1 MFHTSSFLD
10 VKYLSFNINAY
21 MTFLRTLI
29 VSVLLIEGSWVYAD
43 GSVSTLPFGLINASQ
58 EHSQEHILEFWG
70 YHDYLGSENYSDTLK
85 LRYYNP
91 LNIGDWHGTARLDT
105 AYTSNYGPQQA
116 NQSTGTYTPS
126 YAMFTVWGGLPSWLG
141 NAGARVIAPLQT
153 PGQWAVGPQLSTS
166 FRPKNSDSSLLS
178 DFSPLTRYMY
188 GFDSK
193 AAPGSTPPALVRRLE
208 LYPTIG
214 INLSPS
220 TQIRFWDENG
230 INYNSAGGGWF
241 VPIDAMVTHRVNQ
254 NFLFAVGFAKQVVQ
268 TYQQYDWSLYSKLS
282 FNF

>member
-1 MFHTSSFLD
+1 MKF
-10 VKYLSFNINAY
+10 
-21 MTFLRTLI
+21 MRTLI
-29 VSVLLIEGSWVYAD
+29 FSLLLIQGSWVYAD
-43 GSVSTLPFGLINASQ
+43 GATSTLPFGLINTSQ
-58 EHSQEHILEFWG
+58 EHAQDHILEFWG

-91 LNIGDWHGTARLDT
+91 LNIGDWHGTARVDT
-105 AYTSNYGPQQA
+105 AYTSNYGPQLA
-116 NQSTGTYTPS
+116 NQSSGTYTPS
-126 YAMFTVWGGLPSWLG
+126 YAMLTVWGGLPSWLG
-141 NAGARVIAPLQT
+141 NLGARVTAPLQT
-153 PGQWAVGPQLSTS
+153 PGQWAVGPQISTS
-166 FRPKNSDSSLLS
+166 FKPSNSNSNLLS

-193 AAPGSTPPALVRRLE
+193 AAPGSTPPALLRRLE

-254 NFLFAVGFAKQVVQ
+254 HFLFAVGFSKQLVQ

>member
-1 MFHTSSFLD
+1 
-10 VKYLSFNINAY
+10 
-21 MTFLRTLI
+21 MTFLRA
-29 VSVLLIEGSWVYAD
+29 LLFCILLMPSSWVCAD
-43 GSVSTLPFGLINASQ
+43 ETKNTPPFGLVNVSQ
-58 EHSQEHILEFWG
+58 EHSQDHILEFWG
-70 YHDYLGSENYSDTLK
+70 YHDYQGSENYSDTLK

-91 LNIGDWHGTARLDT
+91 LNIGDWHGTARLDAANT
-105 AYTSNYGPQQA
+105 ANYGPLQT
-116 NQSTGTYTPS
+116 NQSPGTFTPS
-126 YAMFTVWGGLPSWLG
+126 NAMLTVWGGLPSWFG
-141 NAGARVIAPLQT
+141 NVGARVLAPLQNQ
-153 PGQWAVGPQLSTS
+153 GQWAVGPQISTS
-166 FRPKNSDSSLLS
+166 FKPKNSDGNLLS

-188 GFDSK
+188 GFDPK
-193 AAPGSTPPALVRRLE
+193 TAPGSTPPSLLRRLE

-214 INLSPS
+214 LNLSSS

-268 TYQQYDWSLYSKLS
+268 TYQQYDWSLYGKLS